1 MYVVFA
7 IVAALVVIA
16 AVAAAAGRT
25 SGLGAE
31 PDDRS
36 ETGLLGL
43 PVSPDG
49 EWDADDLERIRFPV
63 VARGYR
69 MEQVDQVITQLRRQL
84 GERDERIAEL
94 EGARAASAEFARR
107 RPGWPDPPSS

>member
-31 PDDRS
+31 PDD
-36 ETGLLGL
+36 TGAGVGL
-43 PVSPDG
+43 PNSPDG